1 MENTFRQK
9 LDTTSKVMTSA
20 IALGSFVPVF
30 IENEKAAIAIL
41 ILPVIFLFGLLIW
54 NYKVSLNEEELTLHK
69 LITKKK
75 ILFSEIEKV
84 ERFPKSE
91 AKYMVRAFGNGG
103 LFGYTGLFSHG
114 THGNMRLYA
123 TSANNMVLLFL
134 RNGKKLVISPN
145 EPENFI
151 EALKKHLPYATV

>member
-41 ILPVIFLFGLLIW
+41 ILPVIFLFGLLTW
-54 NYKVSLNEEELTLHK
+54 NYKVSLNESYLKLHK
-69 LITKKK
+69 LANNK
-75 ILFSEIEKV
+75 IIPFSEIEKV
-84 ERFPKSE
+84 ERLPKSE
-91 AKYMVRAFGNGG
+91 ANRMIRAFGNGG

-114 THGNMRLYA
+114 THGGMRLYA

-134 RNGKKLVISPN
+134 RNGKKIVISPN

-151 EALKKHLPYATV
+151 EALNKHLNHNT